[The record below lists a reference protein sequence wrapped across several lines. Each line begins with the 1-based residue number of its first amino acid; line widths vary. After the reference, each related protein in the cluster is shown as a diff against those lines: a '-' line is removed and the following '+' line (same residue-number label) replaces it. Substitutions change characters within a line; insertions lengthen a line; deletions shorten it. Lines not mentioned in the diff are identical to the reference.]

1 VLLSRICSRYYFE
14 DRTQAEI
21 AAEFGL
27 SRPKVQRMIREARR
41 QGIVEIQVHPAPAV
55 RVELECQLKAVF
67 GLESALVIDS
77 HPDETSCRRLVARS
91 VAEYL
96 ESRLDGGSVVAVG
109 LGRNTSAVAAAFA
122 PRRPLACTFV
132 SAMGGSPALG
142 VGINPNEVCSTFAA
156 RSGSSQDTLYAPA
169 FVEELALREPLL
181 RLPAVAATLD
191 VARRAASAITG
202 IGAVADTSILVQAN
216 CIDDREVR
224 DLRHRGAVGEILGNF
239 FDIHGQPVQSHL
251 DSQLIGL
258 TLADLQRIPLVVAV
272 VSESN
277 KLKAIAGALRTG
289 TVNVLATTSHNALGL
304 LRLAGTAGLRVKGA
318 AGGEGYDRFGRE
330 VRPCAAT
337 PAHPGTI
344 DRQKGAVNL
353 YG

>member
-1 VLLSRICSRYYFE
+1 
-14 DRTQAEI
+14 
-21 AAEFGL
+21 
-27 SRPKVQRMIREARR
+27 
-41 QGIVEIQVHPAPAV
+41 
-55 RVELECQLKAVF
+55 
-67 GLESALVIDS
+67 
-77 HPDETSCRRLVARS
+77 
-91 VAEYL
+91 
-96 ESRLDGGSVVAVG
+96 
-109 LGRNTSAVAAAFA
+109 
-122 PRRPLACTFV
+122 
-132 SAMGGSPALG
+132 
-142 VGINPNEVCSTFAA
+142 
-156 RSGSSQDTLYAPA
+156 
-169 FVEELALREPLL
+169 
-181 RLPAVAATLD
+181 LD

-277 KLKAIAGALRTG
+277 KAIAGALRTG